1 MDDIIIK
8 KLVNLRFMHF
18 PDKTIDCKFAGRPY
32 LIYKIDD
39 KYSYLLKLSS
49 KKSNKG
55 LNYYYELLPD
65 SSNKLDKK
73 SYVDLKYFI
82 VYEIEK
88 LKRVLLTQKLE
99 YGLREY
105 GIITDEQLDEI
116 LSQINM
122 LYVSNLQF

>member
-39 KYSYLLKLSS
+39 KYSYLLKLSGGKS
-49 KKSNKG
+49 KKGSEF
-55 LNYYYELLPD
+55 YYELLPD
-65 SSNKLDKK
+65 ATNKLGKK

-88 LKRVLLTQKLE
+88 LKKVLLTQKLKYGLKE
-99 YGLREY
+99 YGM
-105 GIITDEQLDEI
+105 IKDEQLEEI
-116 LSQINM
+116 LNQMSL
-122 LYVSNLQF
+122 LYVGNLQF